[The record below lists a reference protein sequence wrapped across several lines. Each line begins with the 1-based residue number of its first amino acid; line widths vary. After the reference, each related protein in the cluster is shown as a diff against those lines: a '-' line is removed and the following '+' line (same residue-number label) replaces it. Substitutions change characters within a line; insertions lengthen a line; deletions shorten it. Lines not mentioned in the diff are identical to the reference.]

1 MYESVDFNDFM
12 MGMVVTLSIQA
23 ATKWGVID
31 VGWGGL
37 YHKEER
43 RDVVYLTHTVRI
55 EEGNV
60 DTTGFIAITRTFFT
74 SGRPGQGVLVYILTD
89 SIGLAWI
96 IV

>member
-1 MYESVDFNDFM
+1 MCDRGFYDFM
-12 MGMVVTLSIQA
+12 MGMVVTLSIRI
-23 ATKWGVID
+23 ATKRGVSG

-60 DTTGFIAITRTFFT
+60 CSF
-74 SGRPGQGVLVYILTD
+74 L
-89 SIGLAWI
+89 
-96 IV
+96 

>member
-12 MGMVVTLSIQA
+12 MGMVVTLSIRI
-23 ATKWGVID
+23 ATKRVPVR

-55 EEGNV
+55 EEGNICSFLQRIWEGAGV
-60 DTTGFIAITRTFFT
+60 IESTIT
-74 SGRPGQGVLVYILTD
+74 ILIQSSTPLKD
-89 SIGLAWI
+89 PE
-96 IV
+96 